1 MSFTTTIDGQIFD
14 KPQTY
19 GKDSLA
25 YGAVSDDTLYT
36 NCTFDGKTG
45 EWGFKASFK
54 FNLRFENCIFKNG
67 AERAFDMVRGGD
79 IYFKDCKFV
88 NDGARKK
95 TKGFTLQKEC
105 DIGMKAGVRDV
116 TFENCELN
124 DLLIGDYSIY
134 DQIIRPK
141 ARRFKFINC
150 KNPNGGPIYVRGFYV
165 SHQGDMI
172 TKENTSLSVF
182 FWPAFCVQLYFW
194 FCKKFGDKRV
204 ISPDEFIIDPRE
216 KI

>member
-14 KPQTY
+14 QPQTF

-79 IYFKDCKFV
+79 IYFKDCKFL
-88 NDGARKK
+88 NDGTRKK
-95 TKGFTLQKEC
+95 TKGFTMNKTC

-116 TFENCELN
+116 TFENCEIN
-124 DLLIGDYSIY
+124 DVLMGDYAIHTG
-134 DQIIRPK
+134 RPPT
-141 ARRFKFINC
+141 RRFKFINC
-150 KNPNGGPIYVRGFYV
+150 KNPNGGPIFVRGFDTDRKLIV
-165 SHQGDMI
+165 
-172 TKENTSLSVF
+172 ENTQVVTW
-182 FWPAFCVQLYFW
+182 FWWPVAVKAYFT
-194 FCKKFGDKRV
+194 FCKLFGDKR
-204 ISPDEFIIDPRE
+204 PGQPIDPRE
-216 KI
+216 LN